1 MFVQSKIV
9 SSIVC
14 LTWFDLWTFC
24 PFYPALLHSRFRRFS
39 SIQNSLKRKE
49 KSDSVLHYKCICMH
63 ICLFYWHWFLL
74 SNIRFSF
81 LSWILSYYLYFL
93 DYWLLIQF
101 NTLIYSPISILLSNN
116 TILLIMLFI
125 SPLFV
130 SF

>member
-130 SF
+130 CF